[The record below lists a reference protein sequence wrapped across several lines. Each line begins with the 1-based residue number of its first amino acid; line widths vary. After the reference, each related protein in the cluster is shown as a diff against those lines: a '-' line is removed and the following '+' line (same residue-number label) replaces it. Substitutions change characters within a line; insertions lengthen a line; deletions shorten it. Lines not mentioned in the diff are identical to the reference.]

1 MKTNKTIYWIATG
14 MLCALFIMGAMMYI
28 FNYPRA
34 ESFFISLGF
43 PTWIIY
49 PLAGLKILGPLV
61 ILTRKSI
68 FLKELTY
75 AGFIFDATLA
85 FAAHSIVGDGEY
97 LFSILAL
104 TFTTISWIYDRKV
117 FGKITQTKA
126 ITESAS

>member
-1 MKTNKTIYWIATG
+1 MKTNKVIYWVATG
-14 MLCALFIMGAMMYI
+14 FLSALFIMGAMMYI

-49 PLAGLKILGPLV
+49 PLAILKILGPLV
-61 ILTRKSI
+61 ILTRKSL
-68 FLKELTY
+68 FLKELAY

-85 FAAHSIVGDGEY
+85 FFAHYLVSDGEY

-104 TFTTISWIYDRKV
+104 IFTTVSWIYDRKV
-117 FGKITQTKA
+117 FGNYEQKLTNV
-126 ITESAS
+126 E